1 MQKKSNKLNQSSFY
15 YGWVIIGVIFI
26 SSTATGGIGSCVQ
39 SVFFEPMRLSL
50 GLNSLTMSA
59 VASFR
64 TFTMAIIAPLAGPLA
79 DRNGGARFSMSLG
92 SLIGG
97 LSLIAMFKAENPW
110 QMFMALGF
118 FFGLAQAFL
127 GGQVITPV
135 IVAKWFVEK
144 RGRAM
149 AIAAMGISMGCLVMT
164 PISQWLVDSYGW
176 RQAWVILGIFMIS
189 TLTPLTALFIRR
201 QPEDLGLLPDGK
213 ITTNYNE
220 STPSAAM
227 EISYQLREII
237 KIPAPWILAGV
248 QMLVSLSATSVLLHQ
263 IPYLL
268 SKGFQTEITA
278 LYVTVFAGF
287 SMVGKPFYGYF
298 AERISPKYL
307 AISAFA
313 GASTGLAILLGTSK
327 LQGILIAG
335 AIYGLNFGSFVVLMN
350 ILWADYFGRKYLGAI
365 RGFFAPVGII
375 AGVVGPLVGG
385 GLADKYGSYDQ
396 AFIFYAAC
404 WLVAI
409 FLMLFSQSPRRNLS

>member
-50 GLNSLTMSA
+50 VLNSLTMSA

-149 AIAAMGISMGCLVMT
+149 AIAAMGISM
-164 PISQWLVDSYGW
+164 
-176 RQAWVILGIFMIS
+176 
-189 TLTPLTALFIRR
+189 
-201 QPEDLGLLPDGK
+201 
-213 ITTNYNE
+213 
-220 STPSAAM
+220 
-227 EISYQLREII
+227 
-237 KIPAPWILAGV
+237 
-248 QMLVSLSATSVLLHQ
+248 
-263 IPYLL
+263 
-268 SKGFQTEITA
+268 
-278 LYVTVFAGF
+278 
-287 SMVGKPFYGYF
+287 
-298 AERISPKYL
+298 
-307 AISAFA
+307 
-313 GASTGLAILLGTSK
+313 
-327 LQGILIAG
+327 
-335 AIYGLNFGSFVVLMN
+335 
-350 ILWADYFGRKYLGAI
+350 
-365 RGFFAPVGII
+365 
-375 AGVVGPLVGG
+375 
-385 GLADKYGSYDQ
+385 
-396 AFIFYAAC
+396 
-404 WLVAI
+404 
-409 FLMLFSQSPRRNLS
+409 